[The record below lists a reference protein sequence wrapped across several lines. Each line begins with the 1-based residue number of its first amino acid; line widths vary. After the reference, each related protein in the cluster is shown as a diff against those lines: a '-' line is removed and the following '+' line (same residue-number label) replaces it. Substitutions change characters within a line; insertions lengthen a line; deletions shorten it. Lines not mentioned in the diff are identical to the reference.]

1 RADGRWTRLAPA
13 LAPASRG
20 WPCEGRWQV
29 DTARAGAGGRFAR
42 LAIRGPTSL
51 EEEGSRRRWRPL
63 RAAGHARADG
73 RWTRLAPALAPA
85 SRGWPCEGRPRWRR
99 RGRAGAGARFAR
111 LAMRGPVSRGG
122 GGGGG

>member
-1 RADGRWTRLAPA
+1 WRPLRAAGHARADLVGGGGVAPA

-29 DTARAGAGGRFAR
+29 DTARAGACARFAR
-42 LAIRGPTSL
+42 LAMRGPTSV

-73 RWTRLAPALAPA
+73 RWTRVAPAVAAA
-85 SRGWPCEGRPRWRR
+85 SRGRPCGGRPPGRQGR
-99 RGRAGAGARFAR
+99 RG
-111 LAMRGPVSRGG
+111 
-122 GGGGG
+122 